1 MNDGSIHLRIPKQ
14 VALCTICLLAG
25 GMLFGVASAVADGLN
40 STQTVVGSDIIMPY
54 DGYLMVDSAPLTGT
68 RTIKFDLY
76 QDATG
81 GTAIWTETQTV
92 NLYNGRFSVGLG
104 SAASL
109 TNTILDAEKLYLSM
123 TVVEVDAQGNAIE
136 VELSGRQ
143 AIEPAPFAAWSAN
156 SADFNVGGALS
167 VAGNAG
173 VTGNLGVTGT
183 VSVTGTSTFTGDA
196 TFSNNATVTDTLTTN
211 DFVVTATSQLGNGYA
226 SDNTYI
232 KGRDNDGT
240 NSAVTIQSASDQRML
255 LDGNEIDTIDTDLYL
270 QNNSTNDVRVQNDL
284 LVEGGIYNATV
295 LDLADNSNILD
306 VNLIRGY
313 NDILFRGQQSS
324 SSNDMKLTSGGDLEI
339 YNDLTVSGSI
349 SGTLSSSCPGT
360 PFAEDYVSGSNTRMC
375 VYEMTTAR
383 NWPDSA
389 ARCYGNFNG
398 AELCSYQQVRAMV
411 SHGGMTFDG
420 TERWLADVTLDD
432 EALYTNRAVTSTG
445 DGDIDN
451 FEGDGDMDDTKR
463 AFCCLRIT
471 N

>member
-1 MNDGSIHLRIPKQ
+1 MRGGSVDHCNGFHPGESTLVHLYLDSDQIQTGRHQIAALGIATPGWPVGTGAGPGVQKRVDAAPCQ
-14 VALCTICLLAG
+14 V
-25 GMLFGVASAVADGLN
+25 
-40 STQTVVGSDIIMPY
+40 
-54 DGYLMVDSAPLTGT
+54 
-68 RTIKFDLY
+68 
-76 QDATG
+76 
-81 GTAIWTETQTV
+81 V
-92 NLYNGRFSVGLG
+92 NLYL
-104 SAASL
+104 
-109 TNTILDAEKLYLSM
+109 
-123 TVVEVDAQGNAIE
+123 Q
-136 VELSGRQ
+136 
-143 AIEPAPFAAWSAN
+143 
-156 SADFNVGGALS
+156 
-167 VAGNAG
+167 
-173 VTGNLGVTGT
+173 
-183 VSVTGTSTFTGDA
+183 
-196 TFSNNATVTDTLTTN
+196 
-211 DFVVTATSQLGNGYA
+211 
-226 SDNTYI
+226 
-232 KGRDNDGT
+232 
-240 NSAVTIQSASDQRML
+240 
-255 LDGNEIDTIDTDLYL
+255 IDTIDTDLYL

>member
-1 MNDGSIHLRIPKQ
+1 
-14 VALCTICLLAG
+14 
-25 GMLFGVASAVADGLN
+25 
-40 STQTVVGSDIIMPY
+40 
-54 DGYLMVDSAPLTGT
+54 
-68 RTIKFDLY
+68 
-76 QDATG
+76 
-81 GTAIWTETQTV
+81 
-92 NLYNGRFSVGLG
+92 VGLG
-104 SAASL
+104 SASSL
-109 TNTILDAEKLYLSM
+109 TSTILDAEKLYLSM
-123 TVVEVDAQGNAIE
+123 AIVETDAQGNAIE
-136 VELSGRQ
+136 IELSGRQ
-143 AIEPAPFAAWSAN
+143 SIEPAPFAAWSAN

-167 VAGNAG
+167 VTGNAS
-173 VTGNLGVTGT
+173 VTGNLGVTGNAT
-183 VSVTGTSTFTGDA
+183 VTGTSTFTGNA

-240 NSAVTIQSASDQRML
+240 NSAVTIQSAADQRML

-295 LDLADNSNILD
+295 LDLADNTNILD

-313 NDILFRGQQSS
+313 NDILFRGQQST

-349 SGTLSSSCPGT
+349 TGTLSSSCPGT

-383 NWPDSA
+383 NWPQSA

-398 AELCSYQQVRAMV
+398 AQLCTYQQVRAMIE
-411 SHGGMTFDG
+411 HGGMTFDG
-420 TERWLADVTLDD
+420 TERWLGDVTLDD
-432 EALYTNRAVTSTG
+432 EAIYTNRAVTSAA
-445 DGDIDN
+445 DGDRDN
-451 FEGDGDMDDTKR
+451 FEGDGNMDDNKR

>member
-1 MNDGSIHLRIPKQ
+1 M
-14 VALCTICLLAG
+14 
-25 GMLFGVASAVADGLN
+25 
-40 STQTVVGSDIIMPY
+40 
-54 DGYLMVDSAPLTGT
+54 
-68 RTIKFDLY
+68 
-76 QDATG
+76 
-81 GTAIWTETQTV
+81 
-92 NLYNGRFSVGLG
+92 
-104 SAASL
+104 
-109 TNTILDAEKLYLSM
+109 
-123 TVVEVDAQGNAIE
+123 
-136 VELSGRQ
+136 
-143 AIEPAPFAAWSAN
+143 
-156 SADFNVGGALS
+156 
-167 VAGNAG
+167 
-173 VTGNLGVTGT
+173 
-183 VSVTGTSTFTGDA
+183 
-196 TFSNNATVTDTLTTN
+196 
-211 DFVVTATSQLGNGYA
+211 
-226 SDNTYI
+226 
-232 KGRDNDGT
+232 
-240 NSAVTIQSASDQRML
+240 
-255 LDGNEIDTIDTDLYL
+255 
-270 QNNSTNDVRVQNDL
+270 
-284 LVEGGIYNATV
+284 
-295 LDLADNSNILD
+295 
-306 VNLIRGY
+306 NLIRGY

-324 SSNDMKLTSGGDLEI
+324 SSNDMKLTSGGDLEV